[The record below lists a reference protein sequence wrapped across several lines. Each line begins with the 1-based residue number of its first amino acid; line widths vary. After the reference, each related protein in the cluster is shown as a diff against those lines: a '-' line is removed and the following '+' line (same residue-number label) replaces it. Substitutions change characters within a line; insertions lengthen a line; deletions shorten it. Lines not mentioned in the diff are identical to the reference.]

1 MEWRWSGWWSGCQEV
16 VIRLS
21 SRSFRNSSPPQL
33 ECKQPYSCSLFMADC
48 LPGCLSACRAAKKKT
63 LGPWRAITVGSA
75 GRLPGICMAWPD
87 LGLVS
92 CSRRRLP
99 SGCLVGL
106 LSRAVV
112 YCTVCVHVRISLTT
126 DGQASQ
132 DRPKAGACQLA
143 RSISRRMGLAVK
155 TGEDRFLAQLPR
167 PSTACA
173 CGSEDGSFARET
185 WIIVVKLSGRAS
197 ESDH

>member
-1 MEWRWSGWWSGCQEV
+1 
-16 VIRLS
+16 
-21 SRSFRNSSPPQL
+21 
-33 ECKQPYSCSLFMADC
+33 MADC
-48 LPGCLSACRAAKKKT
+48 LPGCLAACRAANEKT
-63 LGPWRAITVGSA
+63 PGPWLAITVGSA

-92 CSRRRLP
+92 CSRRRLRR
-99 SGCLVGL
+99 GCLVGL

-112 YCTVCVHVRISLTT
+112 YCTVSVHVRIPLTT

-132 DRPKAGACQLA
+132 DRPRAGAGACQLA

-173 CGSEDGSFARET
+173 GDSEAMGNGADGSFARET